1 MKYVKILGLL
11 AVAAAALMA
20 FAASASATY
29 VTTTTGGAV
38 ATPAIHAVNEG
49 GHVVLANAIANI
61 ECSSTSEGAVE
72 SHGHTV
78 VEGETKLD
86 STPASGNLT
95 SLSFTGCTNSWH
107 VTVTA
112 AGSLSVEGTGGHNGT
127 ASSTG
132 AKVTTTRLGVTCNY
146 ETNNTDIGTVTG
158 GNPATLDIS
167 ASIPIAAGSSGL
179 CGSGNA
185 KWSGSYSTT
194 AALYIV
200 K

>member
-20 FAASASATY
+20 FAGTASATS
-29 VTTTTGGAV
+29 VTTTTGGA
-38 ATPAIHAVNEG
+38 ASTPGNGGTNPPAIHAVNEG

-61 ECSSTSEGAVE
+61 ECSSTSEGSVTA
-72 SHGHTV
+72 HGAGK
-78 VEGETKLD
+78 E
-86 STPASGNLT
+86 ASGP
-95 SLSFTGCTNSWH
+95 LSKLEFTGCTNSWH

-112 AGSLSVEGTGGHNGT
+112 AGSLSVAWTSGHNGT
-127 ASSTG
+127 AKSTG

-146 ETNNTDIGTVTG
+146 ETNATDIGTVTG
-158 GNPATLDIS
+158 GSPATLDIS

-194 AALYIV
+194 AALYV
-200 K
+200 LP

>member
-11 AVAAAALMA
+11 AVAAAAMMA

-38 ATPAIHAVNEG
+38 ATPSLHAVNEG

-61 ECSSTSEGAVE
+61 ECSSTAEGKVE

-78 VEGETKLD
+78 VESKTKLD
-86 STPASGNLT
+86 NVPATGKLS

-112 AGSLSVEGTGGHNGT
+112 NGSLSVNWTSGHNGT
-127 ASSTG
+127 ATSTG
-132 AKVTTTRLGVTCNY
+132 TKVTTTRLGVTCNY
-146 ETNNTDIGTVTG
+146 ETNNTAIGTVTG
-158 GNPATLDIS
+158 GATATLDIS
-167 ASIPIAAGSSGL
+167 ASIPIASGSSGL

-185 KWSGSYSTT
+185 KWSGSYVTT
-194 AALYIV
+194 APLYIAG
-200 K
+200 

>member
-20 FAASASATY
+20 FAGTASATS
-29 VTTTTGGAV
+29 VSTTTGGA
-38 ATPAIHAVNEG
+38 ASTPTIHATNEG
-49 GHVVLANAIANI
+49 GHVTLANSIANI

-72 SHGHTV
+72 SHGAGK
-78 VEGETKLD
+78 E
-86 STPASGNLT
+86 ASGNLS

-112 AGSLSVEGTGGHNGT
+112 AGSLSVAWTSGHNGT
-127 ASSTG
+127 AKSTG

-146 ETNNTDIGTVTG
+146 ETNATDIGTVTG
-158 GNPATLDIS
+158 GSPATLDIS

-194 AALYIV
+194 AALYIAS
-200 K
+200 

>member
-20 FAASASATY
+20 FAGTAMATS
-29 VTTTTGGAV
+29 VTTTTGGAA
-38 ATPAIHAVNEG
+38 ATPTIHAVNEG
-49 GHVVLANAIANI
+49 GHVVLANSIANI
-61 ECSSTSEGAVE
+61 ECASTSEGKVE
-72 SHGHTV
+72 THGAGV
-78 VEGETKLD
+78 
-86 STPASGNLT
+86 PASGKLS

-112 AGSLSVEGTGGHNGT
+112 PGTLSVTWSSGHNGT
-127 ASSTG
+127 AVSNE

-146 ETNNTDIGTVTG
+146 ETKNTAIGTVTG
-158 GNPATLDIS
+158 GATATLDIS

-185 KWSGSYSTT
+185 KWSGSYVTT
-194 AALYIV
+194 SALYV
-200 K
+200 AP